1 MRNSIKQF
9 LLILFLVLGI
19 LYLFFHGMSAA
30 KEILAPVFLALILS
44 MMLVPV
50 SCFLENKGLK
60 RGWAAF
66 LSDLLFVLF
75 VLTVFIAVGMEVEK
89 LSSHWPG
96 IQERFS
102 SGVHTLESNIERHT
116 GLSVKES
123 FAQFSFLW
131 EEQGGAHEGS
141 ELLQQQENKAVP
153 EESEEGQRIPLRDW
167 LGSVLSSVFNSVA
180 KFLLVGV
187 YIFFMLLYR
196 GKFRKAVLKFI
207 PEEQQARGKDIL
219 SEIILDARQFLFG
232 NFLLVGIL
240 TIVYS
245 IGFYLSGMKGF
256 FTTAFL
262 AAALNLIPYV
272 GNIIAGIIVPGL
284 AFVTTGAVKPVW
296 IVVATIVVAQLL
308 ESYVIEPY
316 LVGKRVKVNPLFTI
330 FSIIVGAAVWGVIGM
345 IVFLPLFSFIKAVAD
360 RVPMLHPLGYA
371 IGNEDA
377 AEGEGPASRLVGKV
391 KSWFS

>member
-9 LLILFLVLGI
+9 LLISFLVLGI
-19 LYLFFHGMSAA
+19 IYLFFHGLSVA
-30 KEILAPVFLALILS
+30 KEILAPIFLALILA

-50 SCFLENKGLK
+50 SLFLEKRGMK

-66 LSDLLFVLF
+66 FSDLLFVLF
-75 VLTVFIAVGMEVEK
+75 VLTVFVAVGMELEK
-89 LSSHWPG
+89 LSSHWSG
-96 IQERFS
+96 IQGRFS
-102 SGVHTLESNIERHT
+102 SGINTLEAFIESNT
-116 GLSVKES
+116 GLSFKKS

-141 ELLQQQENKAVP
+141 DALQQQENKPVP
-153 EESEEGQRIPLRDW
+153 EEEGEAQQIPLKDW
-167 LGSVLSSVFNSVA
+167 LTAALSSVFNSIA
-180 KFLLVGV
+180 TFLLVAV

-207 PEEQQARGKDIL
+207 PEEEQAKGKDTL
-219 SEIILDARQFLFG
+219 SEIVVDARQFLVG
-232 NFLLVGIL
+232 NFLLVLML
-240 TIVYS
+240 TLVYS
-245 IGFYLSGMKGF
+245 IGFSVSGMKGP

-262 AAALNLIPYV
+262 AAVLNLIPYV

-284 AFVTTGAVKPVW
+284 AFVTTGEVKPVW
-296 IVVATIVVAQLL
+296 IVVGTIVFAQLL

-316 LVGKRVKVNPLFTI
+316 LVGKRVKVNPLF
-330 FSIIVGAAVWGVIGM
+330 SIISIIIGAAVWGVIGM

-360 RVPMLHPLGYA
+360 RVPMLKPLGYV

-377 AEGEGPASRLVGKV
+377 AEGEGPAAKLFQKI